1 MHSWNS
7 LLDIVILLAGSLV
20 LGSIMARLKQSA
32 LLGYLLAG
40 TVLGPNGLNVIQD
53 EKTVEAIAELGVALL
68 LFSLGLE
75 FSWQR
80 LKKLGSVILLG
91 GFIQIAL
98 TIALSMAAGV
108 ALGLAAKEAFVV
120 GAMVALSSTA
130 CVLRVLMDRAQ
141 IESEHG
147 RCALGILLVQDIA
160 VVVLALAVNVLG
172 TEGTAT
178 EVMLY
183 IGQILLY
190 AAGLILALYLL
201 LNQVAVRVLGTL
213 TISRNRELTIL
224 LAIVTGLGSA
234 WAAHAAHLSPALGAF
249 VAGMFLGS
257 SPFAVQIRADVASL
271 RIVLL
276 TLFFSAAGMLGD
288 PRWMISHLPILL
300 GLTAAVVIINTIVV
314 WQVLYRMGTP
324 QATAASAAL
333 SLAQMSEFAFV
344 IGGLGKAVGILSD
357 DVFMAMAST
366 AIVTLFITPFLIAV
380 APQFGAWVSRVFGA
394 GGGAG
399 SSAAVASAH
408 GDHQPP
414 DILIIGF
421 GPAGQRVGRSLTNSN
436 HHVLVID
443 QNPEAKHLVAELGM
457 MFQPGDASSE
467 EVLEHVQLSAA
478 KIIVITLPAPVIV
491 IQVIRHVRQMA
502 PNAYLVVR
510 SRYHIYAAQFENAG
524 AHAVVD
530 EEEEVGK
537 RLAHMVRR
545 QLDGL
550 PVQDEDAERA
560 EVDEEVVPGDKTTIA
575 KDIT

>member
-1 MHSWNS
+1 MQSWIS

-20 LGSIMARLKQSA
+20 LGSLMAMLKQSA

-40 TVLGPNGLNVIQD
+40 TVLGPHGLNVIQD

-80 LKKLGSVILLG
+80 LKRLGGVILAG

-98 TIALSMAAGV
+98 TIALSMGAGM
-108 ALGLAAKEAFVV
+108 ALGLPAKEAFVV

-130 CVLRVLMDRAQ
+130 CVLRVLLDRAQ
-141 IESEHG
+141 IDSEHG

-172 TEGTAT
+172 SEGTAS

-213 TISRNRELTIL
+213 TMSRNRELTIL

-234 WAAHAAHLSPALGAF
+234 WAAHAVHLSPALGAF
-249 VAGMFLGS
+249 VAGMILGS
-257 SPFAVQIRADVASL
+257 SPFAAQIRADVASL

-288 PRWMISHLPILL
+288 VNWMLTHLPLLL
-300 GLTAAVVIINTIVV
+300 GLTAAVVVVNTLIV

-324 QATAASAAL
+324 QATAAATAL

-357 DVFMAMAST
+357 EVFMAMAST
-366 AIVTLFITPFLIAV
+366 TIVSLFITPFLIAG
-380 APQFGAWVSRVFGA
+380 APRFGAWISRKLGDNTKPLLPNDGRGSDV
-394 GGGAG
+394 GGEHPA
-399 SSAAVASAH
+399 
-408 GDHQPP
+408 P

-421 GPAGQRVGRSLTNSN
+421 GPAGQRVGRSLFNAQ

-443 QNPEAKHLVAELGM
+443 QNPEAKHLVTELGM
-457 MFQPGDASSE
+457 TFQPGDASSE
-467 EVLEHVQLSAA
+467 EVLEHAQISAA
-478 KIIVITLPAPVIV
+478 KIVVITLPAPEIV
-491 IQVIRHVRQMA
+491 IQVIRNVRQLA
-502 PNAYLVVR
+502 PNAFVVVR
-510 SRYHIYAAQFENAG
+510 SRYHIYASQFVSSG
-524 AHAVVD
+524 VHAVVD

-537 RLAHMVRR
+537 RLAFMVRR
-545 QLDGL
+545 QLGGL
-550 PVQDEDAERA
+550 PEHAHE
-560 EVDEEVVPGDKTTIA
+560 G
-575 KDIT
+575 